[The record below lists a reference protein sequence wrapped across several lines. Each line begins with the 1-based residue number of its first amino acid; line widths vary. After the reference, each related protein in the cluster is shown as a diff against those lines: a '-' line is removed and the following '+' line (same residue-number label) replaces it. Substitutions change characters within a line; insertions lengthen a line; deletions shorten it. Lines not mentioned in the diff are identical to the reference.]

1 MVQQGHLPPP
11 EPPGPPVFS
20 MASAER
26 TTALL
31 GAAGFSAVRTEEVP
45 VCFELPGVE
54 EYLTLISDTA
64 GPLGLALRGLSRAD
78 RELVKADVDDSLAR
92 FATAKGFE
100 IPGAAL
106 CAVAA

>member
-1 MVQQGHLPPP
+1 V
-11 EPPGPPVFS
+11 
-20 MASAER
+20 
-26 TTALL
+26 
-31 GAAGFSAVRTEEVP
+31 
-45 VCFELPGVE
+45 
-54 EYLTLISDTA
+54 
-64 GPLGLALRGLSRAD
+64 AD